1 MLAGGRE
8 TMTFVGKMLIVLQ
21 LILSLLFMAF
31 AGAVRTVEKN
41 WKQVT
46 SDTRD
51 NLKVEKDFHQSTQNS
66 YNEFK
71 NATTARL
78 ADLDTRSKK
87 RLADFN
93 REKNRADNLQQQ
105 LNSLKTSH
113 DTQRTVAQLEGDEAK
128 FRRIEA
134 VEQRQVNMGLHTN
147 LVESVRTNRGL
158 EDIIFDLRLQLGQRE
173 VRHLVMLDELKTAR
187 IEARRK
193 GGGLGALPSED
204 IEPPPPIDGQV
215 VSSRYGIGNRILY
228 VEVSIGGDDG
238 IKEGQQLTVYRP
250 GDGNAVRTKY
260 LGQIR
265 IIQVFADKA
274 VGTVQEKAKNGV
286 IAKGDNV
293 TSKL

>member
-1 MLAGGRE
+1 
-8 TMTFVGKMLIVLQ
+8 MTFVGKMLIVLQ

>member
-1 MLAGGRE
+1 
-8 TMTFVGKMLIVLQ
+8 MTFVGKMLIVLQ

-51 NLKVEKDFHQSTQNS
+51 NLKVEKDFHQSTHNS

>member
-1 MLAGGRE
+1 
-8 TMTFVGKMLIVLQ
+8 MTFVGKMLIVLQ

-31 AGAVRTVEKN
+31 AGAVRTVETN
-41 WKQVT
+41 WKQET
-46 SDTRD
+46 SDTKD
-51 NLKVEKDFHQSTQNS
+51 NLKVEEDSHKSTQDVLNRL
-66 YNEFK
+66 K
-71 NATTARL
+71 TTTTTEL
-78 ADLDTRSKK
+78 AALDTLSKK
-87 RLADFN
+87 RLDDFN
-93 REKNRADNLQQQ
+93 RVRTERDVLQGQ
-105 LNSLKTSH
+105 LSDLFSKEA
-113 DTQRTVAQLEGDEAK
+113 TQRTVAKLQGQEAN
-128 FRRIEA
+128 FRRDEA
-134 VEQRQVNMGLHTN
+134 VEQRQVNKALHNN
-147 LVESVRTNRGL
+147 LVAAVNTNRDQ
-158 EDIIFDLRLQLGQRE
+158 EDTIFNLKLRLGKQEDRQ
-173 VRHLVMLDELKTAR
+173 VVMLDELKTAR

-204 IEPPPPIDGQV
+204 IAPPPPIDGKV